1 MPPRGKRGPYMTNA
15 KADRIRAFAAAVPGN
30 HSRRTS
36 GASTPKW
43 SVKSKRLNSGAHPYK
58 KKSTSTRSKFIRSS
72 STQEELSRATG
83 NFSLG
88 RKLSTIKETEK
99 LVAANKQSVI
109 SRFGG
114 MQPFQNT
121 TAQNVVN
128 SSPSVRS
135 PCGWSML
142 MTGGGFFPLF
152 NTYNNSN
159 SATNNVTWKTE
170 PMHIYDITSTNNI
183 IGGSSYE
190 YTPGWSLGFMCPPA
204 AQGTAS
210 NVIFSKL
217 CGQNNSGIVESTAWL
232 TEDGLGS
239 ATLNAPIRRD
249 LLNYVNAKLLLYAPA
264 KMVTDYKIELV
275 QLKDDYLHP
284 EFIQSNSN
292 VSSTADF
299 NKESISFWQA
309 YCSKSLKHPIAS
321 TNPEYHKHVKV
332 LKSLNITMQ
341 PRSSSETDAA
351 VGHTKVVNIF
361 SRLNRI
367 CKYDWLTTGLDNLMQ
382 NQSSYPVQNGSCQNV
397 VEPRA
402 RIYLTIQALT
412 PTSYAYNF
420 ANSTSGTVD
429 YNPSYDILLRTKHTS
444 LD

>member
-1 MPPRGKRGPYMTNA
+1 MTNA

-299 NKESISFWQA
+299 EENARAKVLEPKMFWQRNEG
-309 YCSKSLKHPIAS
+309 CL
-321 TNPEYHKHVKV
+321 
-332 LKSLNITMQ
+332 
-341 PRSSSETDAA
+341 
-351 VGHTKVVNIF
+351 
-361 SRLNRI
+361 
-367 CKYDWLTTGLDNLMQ
+367 
-382 NQSSYPVQNGSCQNV
+382 
-397 VEPRA
+397 
-402 RIYLTIQALT
+402 
-412 PTSYAYNF
+412 
-420 ANSTSGTVD
+420 
-429 YNPSYDILLRTKHTS
+429 
-444 LD
+444 